1 VPRSKTAP
9 AQIKTDERRTAITRA
24 RAQGKSYAEL
34 ARQFG
39 LSVRRIRDILGEEF
53 KRLSTERN
61 AAAVEA
67 FQRTME
73 RLDDLLEAVW
83 GDALQGDP
91 KAVQAALSVIDR
103 QARLHGLVGTGNS
116 DAPVTSQVNH
126 FYLLEQRAR
135 DLGVT
140 VDALRGPPVPAL
152 PAPAAIDAEVVDR

>member
-103 QARLHGLVGTGNS
+103 QARLHGLIGTSSG
-116 DAPVTSQVNH
+116 DAPVTTQVNH
-126 FYLLEQRAR
+126 FYLEQRAR

-152 PAPAAIDAEVVDR
+152 PAAPVIDAEVVDR